1 MRESRRRRWQL
12 SRDRSPGKRTSKVG
26 RADVATRRS
35 GRRAALRKRRRGGLG
50 ARGRTHRERRVF
62 PRAERSEHGAE
73 LSWGNGAG
81 VGTEGVSAWGGWRM
95 RERENDGPGVPAAP
109 AQATLRLRGLVDENA
124 PPRLA

>member
-1 MRESRRRRWQL
+1 MAAESGPISREKNLKSRTGRRGDAPIGTTR
-12 SRDRSPGKRTSKVG
+12 RAPETATG
-26 RADVATRRS
+26 RA
-35 GRRAALRKRRRGGLG
+35 GG
-50 ARGRTHRERRVF
+50 AREDAPGTPRI